1 MPVGPPAPEPG
12 PPDRPTERAPG
23 PRTGPDGEPPSR
35 ASAYLGLT
43 KPGITGLI
51 LLMAVAGF
59 FAGDPR
65 YPANGLRLGELLVAG
80 GLASAGAAALNH
92 WYDRDLDLLMRR
104 TRYRPLPSDRLSP
117 REVLSFGLG
126 LSALGWVLAAW
137 WLPLLSFLALTSGTV
152 VYVGVYTIWLKRRT
166 RWNIVIGGYAGSA
179 PVLAGCAAAVGSF
192 TPAGILLALLVFLWT
207 PPHFWSLALALKDD
221 YERAQLP
228 MLPVPGEL
236 LRSGRITFYSG
247 ALLLLPTVAFGFLLR
262 DFAVFLA
269 LALALGLLFTYLLA
283 GLLRSVERSVALRGF
298 IFSGLYLTGVAL
310 AMTANWLVY
319 RWPGL

>member
-1 MPVGPPAPEPG
+1 MPSAPPAPEPG
-12 PPDRPTERAPG
+12 RAAPSPPG
-23 PRTGPDGEPPSR
+23 PPAPPGEGTLSR
-35 ASAYLGLT
+35 PSAYLALT

-59 FAGDPR
+59 FAGDPT
-65 YPANGLRLGELLVAG
+65 YPADWLRLGELLLAG
-80 GLASAGAAALNH
+80 ALASGGAAALNH

-104 TRYRPLPSDRLSP
+104 TRFRPLPSDRLSP
-117 REVLSFGLG
+117 REVLSFGL
-126 LSALGWVLAAW
+126 ALTAAGWALAAW
-137 WLPLLSFLALTSGTV
+137 WLPLLSFLALASGTL

-192 TPAGILLALLVFLWT
+192 NPAGILLAVLVFLWT
-207 PPHFWSLALALKDD
+207 PPHFWSLSLALRDD

-228 MLPVPGEL
+228 MLPAPGEL

-247 ALLLLPTVAFGFLLR
+247 ALLLLPTVAFGLLFR
-262 DFAVFLA
+262 DYAIFLA
-269 LALALGLLFTYLLA
+269 LSLALGLWFTYRLA

-298 IFSGLYLTGVAL
+298 IFSGLYLTGVAV
-310 AMTANWLVY
+310 AMAVNWFVY
-319 RWPGL
+319 RFPGL